1 MSFALIAALA
11 VSGPVLPQ
19 CSWDRPGANPFTGDV
34 IAAVDRYQDIPVAA
48 REALKARMAARR
60 YDEIATITRDD
71 IVGAYRYEG
80 LRDMH
85 FGGGTVCRSVTR
97 ERWQPKVQ
105 ERGLVYCEQEH
116 CIIVP
121 TVCRNVS
128 RITRVPAQKAAAADS
143 VGPPEALPGERL
155 QVAGIPKAPTEELQ
169 FESPA
174 AGNQRSF
181 ALAAT
186 EPASALLPSGSD
198 SGLGGGSGGGSDGG
212 TVPFAG
218 FGGGLPGTGP
228 ALFSAPP
235 GPLGLPGVPGVPGV
249 GPVTVTAVPEPS
261 AVLMALAALGVLWG
275 AARRRRPPQAGGAP
289 ASSSPAAGG

>member
-34 IAAVDRYQDIPVAA
+34 VAAVDRYQDIPVAV

-85 FGGGTVCRSVTR
+85 FGRGTVCRSVTR
-97 ERWQPKVQ
+97 DRWQPRVQ
-105 ERGLVYCEQEH
+105 ERGLVYCEQGH
-116 CIIVP
+116 CLIVP

-128 RITRVPAQKAAAADS
+128 RITRGPAQTAAAAES
-143 VGPPEALPGERL
+143 VGPPEALPGERQ
-155 QVAGIPKAPTEELQ
+155 QVAGIPPAPTEELQ

-186 EPASALLPSGSD
+186 EPARALPSGSD
-198 SGLGGGSGGGSDGG
+198 SGLGGGSGGGSDAG

-218 FGGGLPGTGP
+218 LGGVLPGTGP
-228 ALFSAPP
+228 GLFAPVT
-235 GPLGLPGVPGVPGV
+235 GPSGLPGVPGVPGI
-249 GPVTVTAVPEPS
+249 GPPAVTAVPEPS
-261 AVLMALAALGVLWG
+261 ALLMAAAALGVLWG
-275 AARRRRPPQAGGAP
+275 VSRRRRLA
-289 ASSSPAAGG
+289 AAGDAAPGSSAVSRR

>member
-34 IAAVDRYQDIPVAA
+34 IAAVDRYQDIPEAA
-48 REALKARMAARR
+48 RAALKARMAARR
-60 YDEIATITRDD
+60 YDEIATITRDG
-71 IVGAYRYEG
+71 IAGAYRYEN

-85 FGGGTVCRSVTR
+85 FGSGTVCRTVTR

-128 RITRVPAQKAAAADS
+128 RITRVPAQKGAAADS
-143 VGPPEALPGERL
+143 VGPPEALPGERM
-155 QVAGIPKAPTEELQ
+155 QVAGIPPAPTGELQ

-186 EPASALLPSGSD
+186 EPASALPSGSD
-198 SGLGGGSGGGSDGG
+198 SGLGGGSGGGSDSG

-218 FGGGLPGTGP
+218 LGSVLPGSGAGP
-228 ALFSAPP
+228 FVPLP
-235 GPLGLPGVPGVPGV
+235 GPSGLPGVPGVPGI
-249 GPVTVTAVPEPS
+249 GPATVTAVPEPS
-261 AVLMALAALGVLWG
+261 AILMAVAALGVLWG
-275 AARRRRPPQAGGAP
+275 VSRRRRSALDGRA
-289 ASSSPAAGG
+289 AAGPPTTPLS

>member
-1 MSFALIAALA
+1 MSAVLITALA

-34 IAAVDRYQDIPVAA
+34 VAAVDRYQDIPVAV

-60 YDEIATITRDD
+60 YDEIATITRED

-85 FGGGTVCRSVTR
+85 FGRGTVCRSVTR
-97 ERWQPKVQ
+97 DRWQPKVQ

-128 RITRVPAQKAAAADS
+128 RVTRVPVQKAAAADS

-155 QVAGIPKAPTEELQ
+155 QVAGIPQAPTEELQ

-174 AGNQRSF
+174 AGNGQAF
-181 ALAAT
+181 ALAAA
-186 EPASALLPSGSD
+186 PSGALPSGSD
-198 SGLGGGSGGGSDGG
+198 SGLVGGSGGGSDAG
-212 TVPFAG
+212 TVSFPG
-218 FGGGLPGTGP
+218 LGGGFSGPSPVLFAPATGP
-228 ALFSAPP
+228 S
-235 GPLGLPGVPGVPGV
+235 GLPGVPGVPGI
-249 GPVTVTAVPEPS
+249 GPATVTAVPEPS
-261 AVLMALAALGVLWG
+261 AYAMAVAALGVLW
-275 AARRRRPPQAGGAP
+275 AFARRRRAKAGP
-289 ASSSPAAGG
+289 HHSGGMRNI